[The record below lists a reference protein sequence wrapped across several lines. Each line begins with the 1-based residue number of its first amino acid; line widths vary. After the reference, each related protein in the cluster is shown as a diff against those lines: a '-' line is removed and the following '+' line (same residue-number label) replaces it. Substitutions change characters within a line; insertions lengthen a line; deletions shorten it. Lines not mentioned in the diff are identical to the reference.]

1 MDNKQLDLFKK
12 VKVQNPD
19 IETVSPY
26 SSMKASADDA
36 VIMQI
41 FSLVEQVPQIS
52 ERKITSFTGIAAG
65 LAHSYMRKI
74 VAKGWIKARQV
85 SAKRWLYF
93 MTPEGFA
100 EKSRLTVKYLGNTL
114 RTYKVAQ
121 TVVEEHLELCLSNG
135 WGRLVVAGGNELAD
149 IAVLNINGTTG
160 LTLAGKLING
170 EATNTRKAGVFH
182 YSEIGTLEYDRVLVC
197 DPGFADWAGK
207 NKNLFVI
214 EKQMDILGKVLENSL

>member
-1 MDNKQLDLFKK
+1 MKNNIKED
-12 VKVQNPD
+12 D
-19 IETVSPY
+19 IKTEPVSPY
-26 SSMKASADDA
+26 STMKSSADDA
-36 VIMQI
+36 VVMHI
-41 FSLVEQVPQIS
+41 FNLVEEFPQITQK
-52 ERKITSFTGIAAG
+52 KITSYTGIAAG

-74 VAKGWIKARQV
+74 VSKGWIKARQV

-93 MTPEGFA
+93 MTPDGFA

-135 WGRLVVAGGNELAD
+135 WGKLVVVGGNELAD
-149 IAVLNINGTTG
+149 IAVLNINGTKG

>member
-1 MDNKQLDLFKK
+1 MKNNIKED
-12 VKVQNPD
+12 D
-19 IETVSPY
+19 IKTEPVSPY
-26 SSMKASADDA
+26 STMKSSADDA
-36 VIMQI
+36 VVMHI
-41 FSLVEQVPQIS
+41 FNLVEEFPQITQK
-52 ERKITSFTGIAAG
+52 KITSYTGIAAG

-74 VAKGWIKARQV
+74 VSKGWIKARQV

-93 MTPEGFA
+93 MTPDGFA

-121 TVVEEHLELCLSNG
+121 TVVEEHLDLCLSNG
-135 WGRLVVAGGNELAD
+135 WEKLVVAGGNELAD
-149 IAVLNINGTTG
+149 IAVLNINGTMG

-170 EATNTRKAGVFH
+170 EATNTKKSGVFH
-182 YSEIGTLEYDRVLVC
+182 YSEIGKLEYDRVLVC

-214 EKQMDILGKVLENSL
+214 EKQMDILGKVLVNSL